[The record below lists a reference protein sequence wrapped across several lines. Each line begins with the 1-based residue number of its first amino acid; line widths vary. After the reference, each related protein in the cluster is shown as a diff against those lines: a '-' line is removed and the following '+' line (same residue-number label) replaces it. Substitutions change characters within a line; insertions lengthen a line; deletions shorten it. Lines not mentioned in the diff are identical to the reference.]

1 MEATVTTPRLMILLE
16 KGLRMRPMLLSGHVK
31 DDPGMAG
38 SQPGQY
44 DVWPPGGATK
54 RAAIL
59 ESVVRVLNRLVN
71 LLANESSEADQAA
84 DKDLPANESVEAD
97 KAVVKNGED
106 I

>member
-1 MEATVTTPRLMILLE
+1 MEASASTVHCAGVDNAE
-16 KGLRMRPMLLSGHVK
+16 ADNSAVGVSGHVK

-44 DVWPPGGATK
+44 NMWPPGGATK

-71 LLANESSEADQAA
+71 LLANESSEEDQAA

-97 KAVVKNGED
+97 KAVVKDGED

>member
-1 MEATVTTPRLMILLE
+1 MEASASTVHCADVDDA
-16 KGLRMRPMLLSGHVK
+16 KADNSAVGVSGHVK

-44 DVWPPGGATK
+44 NMWPPGGATK

-71 LLANESSEADQAA
+71 LLANESSEEDQAA
-84 DKDLPANESVEAD
+84 DKDLPANRSVEAD
-97 KAVVKNGED
+97 SAVVKNGED

>member
-1 MEATVTTPRLMILLE
+1 MGINLKSTRPRL
-16 KGLRMRPMLLSGHVK
+16 KTSLSGHVK

-44 DVWPPGGATK
+44 NMWPLGGATK

-71 LLANESSEADQAA
+71 LLANESSEEDQAA